1 MRAPADFKYI
11 GNVMSEIKVKAYGFI
26 QLTEKQYV
34 TIQTIGMILIAI
46 GFMFSL
52 FADLSDAES
61 VWLRYLTEIILAV
74 FVLELIESYY
84 IMKLFKKKKLEL
96 ASTDQN

>member
-1 MRAPADFKYI
+1 
-11 GNVMSEIKVKAYGFI
+11 MSEIKVKAYGFI